1 MNSPNDTET
10 QKRQRCDCCH
20 QPATMTA
27 SQRVVHHSHLLA
39 YIKHTQCFEDDY
51 RDFKGRSIEE
61 ILDEFRT
68 RDVAAYRACI
78 RRLGLEPIPEFI
90 PA

>member
-1 MNSPNDTET
+1 
-10 QKRQRCDCCH
+10 
-20 QPATMTA
+20 MTTG
-27 SQRVVHHSHLLA
+27 QRVVHHSHLLA

-51 RDFKGRSIEE
+51 KDFKDHSIEE

-68 RDVAAYRACI
+68 RDEAEYRACI
-78 RRLGLEPIPEFI
+78 QRLGLEPISELV